1 MLKQNFPS
9 QTCREWF
16 IKLCAWG
23 PDFAARNEYPAIDS
37 IGEVKSRKNWQNWK
51 EKRFFKDSPRELR
64 SSRPAGNCSGYLS
77 PADIMCIQLQLTIG
91 LLEQKMCLI
100 ITTD

>member
-23 PDFAARNEYPAIDS
+23 PDFAARNEYPAIESNGSSLFCCS
-37 IGEVKSRKNWQNWK
+37 IAMAGEYVNKAVVM
-51 EKRFFKDSPRELR
+51 L
-64 SSRPAGNCSGYLS
+64 
-77 PADIMCIQLQLTIG
+77 
-91 LLEQKMCLI
+91 
-100 ITTD
+100 

>member
-23 PDFAARNEYPAIDS
+23 PDFAARNEYPAIESSSELYFIVAVFPTHGLEEQLAAQQPGNWTRTSS
-37 IGEVKSRKNWQNWK
+37 I
-51 EKRFFKDSPRELR
+51 
-64 SSRPAGNCSGYLS
+64 
-77 PADIMCIQLQLTIG
+77 DIIIVMAEPWSNLT
-91 LLEQKMCLI
+91 ESENDK
-100 ITTD
+100 

>member
-23 PDFAARNEYPAIDS
+23 PDFAARNEYPAIESNVHEHVMNIKVHD
-37 IGEVKSRKNWQNWK
+37 
-51 EKRFFKDSPRELR
+51 
-64 SSRPAGNCSGYLS
+64 Y
-77 PADIMCIQLQLTIG
+77 T
-91 LLEQKMCLI
+91 
-100 ITTD
+100 

>member
-23 PDFAARNEYPAIDS
+23 PDFAARNEYPAIESNIYRLGSNLDEN
-37 IGEVKSRKNWQNWK
+37 I
-51 EKRFFKDSPRELR
+51 
-64 SSRPAGNCSGYLS
+64 
-77 PADIMCIQLQLTIG
+77 
-91 LLEQKMCLI
+91 CLI
-100 ITTD
+100 LLSQIIMRLFYKINSGSVAF